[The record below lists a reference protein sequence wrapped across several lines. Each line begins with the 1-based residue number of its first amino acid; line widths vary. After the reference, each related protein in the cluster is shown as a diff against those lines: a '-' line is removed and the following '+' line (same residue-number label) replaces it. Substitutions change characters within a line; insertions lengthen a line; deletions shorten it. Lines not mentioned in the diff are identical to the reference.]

1 MADRSLTRSALQALK
16 ARIAVLAE
24 AGEAWKVRYHHEKQR
39 SLALEARIELL
50 EREKQHLLQRVE
62 AQRLSPHLP
71 PIEQRD
77 ALRKH
82 LNGLIKDIDRSL
94 QLLSD

>member
-16 ARIAVLAE
+16 ARIAVLGE

-39 SLALEARIELL
+39 SLALEVRIEQL
-50 EREKQHLLQRVE
+50 EREKLQLLQSLE
-62 AQRLSPHLP
+62 AQRLHPQLP
-71 PIEQRD
+71 PLEQRD

-82 LNGLIKDIDRSL
+82 LNSLIKDIDRSL